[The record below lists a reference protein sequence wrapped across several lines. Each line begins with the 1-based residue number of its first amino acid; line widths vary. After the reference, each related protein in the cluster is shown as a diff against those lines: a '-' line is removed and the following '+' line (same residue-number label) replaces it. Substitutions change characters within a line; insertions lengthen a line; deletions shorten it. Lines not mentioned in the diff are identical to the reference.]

1 MSIGIVGLGY
11 VGLPL
16 AMEFAEAGTEVIG
29 VDVDAQKVA
38 GLRGGRSH
46 IEDVSDERLGAVL
59 DCCRFTTR
67 AVELH
72 DAEAILICVPT
83 PLTANREPDL
93 GPLLSAGRTLA
104 AVIRH
109 GQLVVL
115 ESTTFPGT
123 TRDYMVPLLEE
134 SGLRAGVDFALA
146 FSPERVDPGRTDYTV
161 RTTPKVVGG
170 LTAACTERA
179 AEVYGRVCERV
190 VPVGS
195 PEVAEL
201 AKLLENIFRSVNIAL
216 VNELAMLADRMGV
229 DIWEVID
236 AAATKPFGFMRFEP
250 GPGMGGHCLPVDP
263 FYLTWRARE
272 FDFATEFIELAGKV
286 NQRMPYFCLEKIEQA
301 LNDAGKPVRGARILM
316 LGVSYKPGV
325 GDIRE
330 SPALKL
336 ITLLQKRGADV
347 CYHDPYVAELQ
358 ALGLRNTELAE
369 ALEGADLAAI
379 VTAHPGIDHE
389 AVVRA
394 VPGAVD
400 FRGVTRHLRR
410 APVPQI

>member
-16 AMEFAEAGTEVIG
+16 AMEFAEAGEDVIG

-38 GLRGGRSH
+38 GLRQGRSH
-46 IEDVSDERLGAVL
+46 IEDVSDARLAGAL
-59 DCCRFTTR
+59 QRCRFTTR
-67 AVELH
+67 MVELH
-72 DAEAILICVPT
+72 EAEVILICVPT
-83 PLTANREPDL
+83 PLTANREPEL
-93 GPLLSAGRTLA
+93 GPLLSAGRALGG
-104 AVIRH
+104 VIRE

-134 SGLRAGVDFALA
+134 SGLRAGTDFALA
-146 FSPERVDPGRTDYTV
+146 FSPERVDPGRTDYTI
-161 RTTPKVVGG
+161 RTTPKIVGG
-170 LTAACTERA
+170 LTAGCTERA
-179 AEVYGRVCERV
+179 AEVYGRVCEQV

-216 VNELAMLADRMGV
+216 VNELSMLADRMGV

-286 NQRMPYFCLEKIEQA
+286 NQRMPYFCLEQIEQA
-301 LNDAGKPVRGARILM
+301 LNDAGKPVRGARIAVF
-316 LGVSYKPGV
+316 GASYKPGV

-330 SPALKL
+330 SPALK
-336 ITLLQKRGADV
+336 IIELLRERGADV
-347 CYHDPYVAELQ
+347 RYHDPYVPELS
-358 ALGLRNTELAE
+358 AFGLRHVELAD
-369 ALEGADLAAI
+369 ALDGADLAAI

-394 VPGAVD
+394 VPSAVD
-400 FRGVTRHLRR
+400 FRGVTRHVVDRNSVSL
-410 APVPQI
+410 